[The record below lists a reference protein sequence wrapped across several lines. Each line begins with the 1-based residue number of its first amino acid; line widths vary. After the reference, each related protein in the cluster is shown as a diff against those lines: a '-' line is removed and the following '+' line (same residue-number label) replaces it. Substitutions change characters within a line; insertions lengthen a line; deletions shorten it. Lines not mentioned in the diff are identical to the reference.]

1 MATSTFNF
9 KKFVVDTVRMA
20 LIDIPVGM
28 VRAVGYDVKNTLH
41 ATGKKALQDIRS
53 IPDTLVDKVR
63 NLDETLGNIPVAPG
77 LTVEQM
83 LVALSNPAENK
94 DDFTIAVEAFTGV
107 NINSLTPTTP
117 TDRQIEA
124 RLQEFAIALRQ
135 QILFEVQE
143 CISRYLRG
151 IVSKNLDIFKLINFE
166 NYLANQIAKFRIAL
180 RNKIQ
185 SQIEKLFLNKLRI
198 QQVAL
203 LKQKILQAIRSI
215 CPSSGALS
223 PTLTRRLQED
233 RTWEVA
239 EHNKSIVETGAE
251 SNLELLANSQKDG
264 NTGQGV
270 IDVADK
276 SIELVTPIAKKQAA
290 GYNDNTVDDFIS
302 STGELVPV

>member
-1 MATSTFNF
+1 MASSTFNF

-20 LIDIPVGM
+20 LIDLPVGM
-28 VRAVGYDVKNTLH
+28 IKQVGYAAKDTLQNT
-41 ATGKKALQDIRS
+41 AKQALQEVRS
-53 IPDTLVDKVR
+53 IPETIADKVR
-63 NLDETLGNIPVAPG
+63 NLDETIGNIPVAPG
-77 LTVEQM
+77 LSIDQM
-83 LVALSNPAENK
+83 LNALTNPAENK

-107 NINSLTPTTP
+107 NVNSLSPTKLTQS
-117 TDRQIEA
+117 QIDA

-166 NYLANQIAKFRIAL
+166 NYIANQIAKFRIAL

-185 SQIEKLFLNKLRI
+185 AQLSRLLFDKLKL

-203 LKQKILQAIRSI
+203 LKQKILQSIRSI
-215 CPSSGALS
+215 CPSAGALS

-239 EHNKSIVETGAE
+239 EHDSSIEESGAKT
-251 SNLELLANSQKDG
+251 NLEMLANSQKDG
-264 NTGQGV
+264 NTGQDV
-270 IDVADK
+270 IDVADQA
-276 SIELVTPIAKKQAA
+276 IDQVTPVAKKQIS
-290 GYNDNTVDDFIS
+290 GYSDNTVDDFVTD
-302 STGELVPV
+302 TGELVPV